1 MMRFDLR
8 LSQISFSISKQ
19 KQNVTKNCLQY
30 YYTLKYHN
38 WNYLSFRKTH
48 EQR

>member
-1 MMRFDLR
+1 MMRFNLR
-8 LSQISFSISKQ
+8 LSQI
-19 KQNVTKNCLQY
+19 CLQY

>member
-19 KQNVTKNCLQY
+19 KQNVTKKLFAILLHIKISQ
-30 YYTLKYHN
+30 LE
-38 WNYLSFRKTH
+38 LSLIS
-48 EQR
+48 